1 MKKTTTWLLASLLS
15 SGAVLPNL
23 AFAEEAS
30 VADYRAMLEGDSPGE
45 FWVDDGKDLFYA
57 KSGPKNVSLE
67 NCDLGKGPG
76 VVDGVYA
83 ELPRYFKDVDQVMD
97 LETRLMHCM
106 ITQQGKNKDDI
117 IKNAF
122 SNPKKGKDS
131 EMEKIVSYV
140 AAQSN
145 GQKFNLTLTHP
156 KEAESYKTGEGL
168 FWRRAG
174 TMDFSCATCH
184 AADGK
189 RIRLQTLYNA
199 YNDKTTIPSW
209 PTYRVSKATVR
220 TMQNRMWDCHWQMR
234 LPDVDF
240 GSKATIDLIT
250 FMTKESNGG
259 EIQVPSIK
267 R

>member
-1 MKKTTTWLLASLLS
+1 MKPLKWITLTALIGSLIS
-15 SGAVLPNL
+15 PVQADEPSV
-23 AFAEEAS
+23 EE
-30 VADYRAMLEGDSPGE
+30 YRAMMDGESPGA
-45 FWVDDGKDLFYA
+45 FWVDDGKELFYA
-57 KSGPKNVSLE
+57 KSGPQNVSLE
-67 NCDLGKGPG
+67 KCDFGKGPG
-76 VVDGVYA
+76 VIKGVYA
-83 ELPRYFKDVDQVMD
+83 ELPRYFEDVDQVMD
-97 LETRLMHCM
+97 LETRIMHCM
-106 ITQQGKNKDDI
+106 ITLQGKDKDTI
-117 IKNAF
+117 VKNAF

-131 EMEKIVSYV
+131 EMEKIVAFI

-145 GQKFNLTLTHP
+145 GEKFNLTLSHP
-156 KEAESYKTGEGL
+156 KEMESYKTGEVL

-174 TMDFSCATCH
+174 SMDFSCATCH

-199 YNDKTTIPSW
+199 YNDKKTIASW
-209 PTYRVSKATVR
+209 PTYRVSKSTVR

-234 LPDVDF
+234 LPDVDY
-240 GSKATIDLIT
+240 GSAETIDLIT